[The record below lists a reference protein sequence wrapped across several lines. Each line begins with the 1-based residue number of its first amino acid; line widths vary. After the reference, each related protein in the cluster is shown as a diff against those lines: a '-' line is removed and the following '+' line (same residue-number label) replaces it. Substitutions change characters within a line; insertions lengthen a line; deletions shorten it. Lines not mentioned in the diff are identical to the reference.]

1 MEKRPLMA
9 EKYITISIIIVFSTN
24 EVMEID
30 CVLNFGT
37 EDNDIISALLLNVIF
52 NSLLKHY
59 DFYKEDNMQG
69 T

>member
-1 MEKRPLMA
+1 MA